1 MPRRSPGRLRA
12 ATPPTRATTARGLP
26 DRTAHA
32 LDRLDDPHPTSAEV
46 AHALQEWAEVV
57 GQPQRVLSAP
67 HNDWAELIGPS
78 AREVLEDAVQALGR
92 RAARPLRA
100 ELARLDADFERKT
113 SHNPFAD
120 PSRPWW
126 ARRWWH

>member
-1 MPRRSPGRLRA
+1 MRA
-12 ATPPTRATTARGLP
+12 STPPQRTTTLRGLP

-32 LDRLDDPHPTSAEV
+32 LDRLDSSSLSSAAV
-46 AHALQEWAEVV
+46 ADALREWADVV
-57 GQPQRVLSAP
+57 GRPGSVLSAP

-78 AREVLEDAVQALGR
+78 AREVLEHAVHALAR
-92 RAARPLRA
+92 HPARPLRA
-100 ELARLDADFERKT
+100 EVARLDEEFERKT